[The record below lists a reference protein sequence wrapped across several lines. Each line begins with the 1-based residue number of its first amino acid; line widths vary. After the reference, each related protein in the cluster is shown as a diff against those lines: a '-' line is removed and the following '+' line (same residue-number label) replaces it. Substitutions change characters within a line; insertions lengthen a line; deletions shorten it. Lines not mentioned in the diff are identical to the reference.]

1 MTKIRTVLADDHTM
15 VRQGF
20 RRILEADEAID
31 IVAEAGDGRTALDA
45 VTRLAPD
52 VAILDISLPELNGIE
67 VTRQIGKS
75 AASTKV
81 LILSIHAD
89 DGYVRHALHAGA
101 RGYLLKDADDL
112 DLLRAVAA
120 IAGGGAYFS
129 PSVGRTVLDSYLA
142 ATSTQRDELDVLSA
156 REREI
161 LQLIAEGKSNKEV
174 AKVLDVAVSTV
185 ESHRKHLMD
194 KLDLHNTAELVRFAL
209 RKGIIQ

>member
-1 MTKIRTVLADDHTM
+1 MTKVRVVIADDHTM

-20 RRILEADEAID
+20 RRILEADPNVD
-31 IVAEAGDGRTALDA
+31 IVAEAGTGRAALDA
-45 VTRLAPD
+45 ITRTAPD
-52 VAILDISLPELNGIE
+52 VAIVDISLPELNGVE
-67 VTRQIGKS
+67 VIRQISKS
-75 AASTKV
+75 TPSTRA

-89 DGYVRHALHAGA
+89 ESYVRHALHAGA
-101 RGYLLKDADDL
+101 RGYLLKDADDM

-120 IAGGGAYFS
+120 VAAGGAYFS
-129 PSVGRTVLDSYLA
+129 PSIGRMVLDSYLA
-142 ATSTQRDELDVLSA
+142 ATSAQRDELDVLSG

-161 LQLIAEGKSNKEV
+161 LQLIAEGKSNKEA
-174 AKVLDVAVSTV
+174 AKVLDVAVSTI